1 MVETIMLSL
10 VGITQDQVKGNELSG
25 DRDLR
30 WVVVLAIMR
39 FQRQPGIYMEGKVS
53 QEDQLAEE
61 KAVAHTDL

>member
-39 FQRQPGIYMEGKVS
+39 FQR
-53 QEDQLAEE
+53 
-61 KAVAHTDL
+61 